1 MKKIHIKEN
10 VFSRKKAVIIFQETE
25 VPNKFLTF
33 KGTKPF
39 YISGNGN
46 PKKLLIFQEVT
57 FRAQMMKKTT
67 LKMFLIFREMDLS
80 SSGIKKLLTFQ

>member
-1 MKKIHIKEN
+1 MYFLE
-10 VFSRKKAVIIFQETE
+10 RKLLLYFRKQKSQKNSLRLRELNF
-25 VPNKFLTF
+25 
-33 KGTKPF
+33 F